1 MIKIQKDQKMIFVV
15 SSVRGYSDVTM
26 FGPFSS
32 LEDAKRSVTDG
43 VVRGNDGDET
53 QYTFFEYNSYVNRI
67 GEDNIEEIGH
77 VLLKDEYESHGEDL
91 REAEVYPGKRR
102 EVAAEARITITE
114 KLSEIDMEEDNY

>member
-53 QYTFFEYNSYVNRI
+53 QYTFFQYNSFVNRI

-77 VLLKDEYESHGEDL
+77 VLFEDEVESDGDL
-91 REAEVYPGKRR
+91 R
-102 EVAAEARITITE
+102 
-114 KLSEIDMEEDNY
+114 SESFQEM